1 MIRYRNINLI
11 IIKRTF
17 VQINPRSD
25 VLKIFNCTKIEGD
38 VIFFFTLRNSFF
50 SECPFLMCKIYFIH
64 FLKDI
69 IAFSD
74 NCQKYIF

>member
-11 IIKRTF
+11 IITRTF

-38 VIFFFTLRNSFF
+38 VIFFLLQEILF
-50 SECPFLMCKIYFIH
+50 SLNVRF
-64 FLKDI
+64 
-69 IAFSD
+69 
-74 NCQKYIF
+74 